1 MKIEPRKKSNRGGYL
16 MMPLVD
22 NVPVPADK
30 TWKKVN
36 CPKCRKRVLG

>member
-30 TWKKVN
+30 TWKKVIALN
-36 CPKCRKRVLG
+36 AEKSAG